1 VANIMSVHGDKCE
14 LCHPNP
20 AGGMTWTG
28 SCSQTG
34 CHTTP
39 HADQLAHT
47 THHNVGQECW
57 DCHGESWGG
66 KCTTPAC
73 HGYNRVPPNTT
84 SNAVATYLGTAT
96 VKLVATATDS
106 TVFRTYYR
114 VDGSTVQ
121 SGTTI
126 VVPAP
131 ASGSATHTL
140 EFWSLDSTLNSENH
154 HLVDIR
160 VIAAGFDTTPP
171 TTTSDAVGSY
181 LGTAT
186 ITLTANDNP
195 GGQGVKA
202 TYYILDG
209 APAVK
214 GTKIVVAPPASGSQ
228 THTLQYYSV
237 DNAMNAETT
246 KPMPAFTFT
255 VTRPSGTIRFAWDNP
270 APDSNAEVWVRDSN
284 GNIVYHAVSP
294 AWSPPGWF
302 IVNVPVSSRPYSLEA
317 QWYDADSDVS
327 GRSLDAAL
335 IDTPGKVVTWYY

>member
-1 VANIMSVHGDKCE
+1 
-14 LCHPNP
+14 
-20 AGGMTWTG
+20 MTWTG
-28 SCSQTG
+28 SCSQSG
-34 CHTTP
+34 CHVAP
-39 HADQLAHT
+39 HADKVAHT
-47 THHNVGQECW
+47 TYHNTSEPSCW
-57 DCHGESWGG
+57 ECHGDSVG

-73 HGYNRVPPNTT
+73 HGYNRVLPKTT
-84 SNAVATYLGTAT
+84 SDAQATYLGAAN

-126 VVPAP
+126 VVAPP

-140 EFWSLDSTLNSENH
+140 EFWSLDSTLNSEEH

-160 VIAAGFDTTPP
+160 VIASGADTVAP
-171 TTTSDAVGSY
+171 TTTSDAVSSY

-186 ITLTANDNP
+186 ITLTASDNP

-214 GTKIVVAPPASGSQ
+214 GTSIVIPPPAAGAQ

-237 DNAMNAETT
+237 DNALNTETA
-246 KPMPAFTFT
+246 KPVPLFSLTA
-255 VTRPSGTIRFAWDNP
+255 TRQTGTIRFAWDNP
-270 APDSNAEVWVRDSN
+270 APDSNAEVWIRDSK
-284 GNIVYHAVSP
+284 GQLFYHAFSTV
-294 AWSPPGWF
+294 WSPPGWF
-302 IVNVPVSSRPYSLEA
+302 ITSVPVSSGAYSLEA
-317 QWYDADSDVS
+317 EWYDADSETYGHTYGS
-327 GRSLDAAL
+327 AL
-335 IDTPGKVVTWYY
+335 IDTQGKIVTWWY